1 MFNAKWAIFQQY
13 LGENKL
19 HGMRWCFVL
28 VDQHTELD
36 ILYRH
41 FAPLVHII
49 PIPSQPAFA
58 LTPYCVLSE
67 EAAYTNFIV
76 FGLTWLG
83 SEPTTYNTR
92 AKHDDH

>member
-1 MFNAKWAIFQQY
+1 MQYIMGFNPQD
-13 LGENKL
+13 KL

-36 ILYRH
+36 ILCRH
-41 FAPLVHII
+41 FAPLIHII

-83 SEPTTYNTR
+83 SEPMTYNTR
-92 AKHDDH
+92 AKLICVNM